1 MGSRSSAGKSL
12 ELLREESS
20 ASEPDNSPSSEEEDP
35 EEEEEELEEESR
47 STLLLR
53 LVLFVRLDLG
63 SKCLVFLALLR
74 GEAGG
79 ERSEGE
85 DKRLPGLGER
95 VLLLLDLDLAAEE
108 VASLTA
114 EVIMAGMLLD
124 TAAFRASW
132 MEARTG

>member
-20 ASEPDNSPSSEEEDP
+20 TSEPDNSPSSEEEEP

-47 STLLLR
+47 LTLLLR
-53 LVLFVRLDLG
+53 LDLFLRLALE
-63 SKCLVFLALLR
+63 SRCLVFLDFLR
-74 GEAGG
+74 GEAGR

-85 DKRLPGLGER
+85 DIGVSGLGER
-95 VLLLLDLDLAAEE
+95 VFLFLDLALTAEE

-114 EVIMAGMLLD
+114 EVIMAGMLLE
-124 TAAFRASW
+124 TAIFRAS
-132 MEARTG
+132 